1 MGTDAEMRANQ
12 KNHLQTLLDIKA
24 ANKDKIINNLDDAI
38 KRAITP
44 MNQEDIAW
52 VEKVVGVKTIG

>member
-12 KNHLQTLLDIKA
+12 KNHLQALLDIKA
-24 ANKDKIINNLDDAI
+24 ANKGKIVNNLDDAI

-52 VEKVVGVKTIG
+52 VEKVVGIKIIE